1 METDKLKSINPDR
14 LLIKKLIKE
23 HEIEN
28 FECDDSDL
36 NDFLINDA
44 MPQMEKKLNVT
55 YLCFYENVLV
65 AYFTLSS
72 DSITINDEDQKIV
85 GIRYPQY
92 PALKIGRLGVD
103 KKYKNRRIGSEIIL
117 RVTGKLMIMCKEV
130 GMRFISVDSYDG
142 STIFYSKNN
151 FIKLEKDTKGK
162 VNVAMYFDPF
172 RPNE

>member
-1 METDKLKSINPDR
+1 MEIDKLKSINPD
-14 LLIKKLIKE
+14 KLIIQKLSKD

-28 FECDDSDL
+28 FECGDYDL

-44 MPQMEKKLNVT
+44 LHQMEKKLNVT
-55 YLCFYENVLV
+55 YICFYENVLV

-72 DSITINDEDQKIV
+72 DSITINDEDEKIL

-92 PALKIGRLGVD
+92 PALKIGRLAVD
-103 KKYKNRRIGSEIIL
+103 KNYRNRRVGSEIIL
-117 RVTGKLMIMCKEV
+117 RVIGKLMIMCKEV

-151 FIKLEKDTKGK
+151 FIKLEKDSKGK
-162 VNVAMYFDPF
+162 ENVAMYFDPF
-172 RPNE
+172 RPIE